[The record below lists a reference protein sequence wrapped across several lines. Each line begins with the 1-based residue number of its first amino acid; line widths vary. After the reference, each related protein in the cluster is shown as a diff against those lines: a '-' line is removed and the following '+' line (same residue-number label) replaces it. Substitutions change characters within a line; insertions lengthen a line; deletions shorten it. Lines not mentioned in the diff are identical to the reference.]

1 VAVLKLTR
9 SAVEH
14 LKLLV
19 LAHPEDPIVR
29 VQVKDLD
36 DHRLTF
42 NIALEEKVQPDDE
55 AQTIDGLTVA
65 VAGAS
70 APRLDGITMD
80 YQNPGGFKFHHAES
94 QEDFRLDLINL
105 N

>member
-1 VAVLKLTR
+1 MIKITQ
-9 SAVEH
+9 SAVQH
-14 LKLLV
+14 LKALI

-36 DHRLTF
+36 DRRLTF
-42 NIALEEKVQPDDE
+42 NITLEDKVQPDDE
-55 AQTIDGLTVA
+55 VQIIHGLTVV

-70 APRLDGITMD
+70 SARLEGITMD
-80 YQNPGGFKFHHAES
+80 YQEPGGFKFHHAEP

>member
-1 VAVLKLTR
+1 MMKITR

-14 LKLLV
+14 LKAQV

-36 DHRLTF
+36 DHRLAF
-42 NIALEEKVQPDDE
+42 NITLEEKVQPDD
-55 AQTIDGLTVA
+55 AVQTIDGLTVA
-65 VAGAS
+65 VAGGS
-70 APRLDGITMD
+70 AARLDGITMD
-80 YQNPGGFKFHHAES
+80 YLEPGGFKFHHADP
-94 QEDFRLDLINL
+94 QEEFRIDLINL

>member
-1 VAVLKLTR
+1 MIKVTQ
-9 SAVEH
+9 SAVQH
-14 LKLLV
+14 LKALI

-42 NIALEEKVQPDDE
+42 NITLEDKVQPDDE
-55 AQTIDGLTVA
+55 VQIVHGLTVA
-65 VAGAS
+65 MAGGS
-70 APRLDGITMD
+70 AARLEGITMD
-80 YQNPGGFKFHHAES
+80 YQEPGGFKFHHAEP

>member
-1 VAVLKLTR
+1 MKLTR

-14 LKLLV
+14 LKALV
-19 LAHPEDPIVR
+19 LEHPEDPIVR
-29 VQVKDLD
+29 VEVRDLD

-42 NIALEEKVQPDDE
+42 SITLEDMVQPDDD
-55 AQTIDGLTVA
+55 AQTVDGLTIA

-70 APRLDGITMD
+70 ASRLDGITMD
-80 YQNPGGFKFHHAES
+80 YQEPGGFKFHHAEP
-94 QEDFRLDLINL
+94 QGDFRLDLINL

>member
-1 VAVLKLTR
+1 MIKITR
-9 SAVEH
+9 SAMEH
-14 LKLLV
+14 LKAQV

-29 VQVKDLD
+29 IQVKDLD

-42 NIALEEKVQPDDE
+42 NITLEDKVQPDD
-55 AQTIDGLTVA
+55 AVQTIHGLTVA
-65 VAGAS
+65 VASGS
-70 APRLDGITMD
+70 ITRLDGITMD
-80 YQNPGGFKFHHAES
+80 YQEPGGFKFHHAEP

>member
-1 VAVLKLTR
+1 MIKLTR
-9 SAVEH
+9 AAVEH
-14 LKLLV
+14 LKALA
-19 LAHPEDPIVR
+19 LAHPEDPVVR

-36 DHRLTF
+36 DHRLSFSIT
-42 NIALEEKVQPDDE
+42 LEETVRPDDE

-70 APRLDGITMD
+70 AARLDGVTMD
-80 YQNPGGFKFHHAES
+80 YREPGGFKFHHAGS
-94 QEDFRLDLINL
+94 QDGFRLDLINL

>member
-1 VAVLKLTR
+1 MIKITQ
-9 SAVEH
+9 SAIAH
-14 LKLLV
+14 LKALILK
-19 LAHPEDPIVR
+19 HPEDPIVR

-42 NIALEEKVQPDDE
+42 NITLEDKVQPDDE
-55 AQTIDGLTVA
+55 AQTIDGLMIA

-70 APRLDGITMD
+70 AVRLDGITMD
-80 YQNPGGFKFHHAES
+80 YQEPGGFKFHHAEP
-94 QEDFRLDLINL
+94 QDDFRLDLINL

>member
-1 VAVLKLTR
+1 MMKLTR
-9 SAVEH
+9 SVVEH
-14 LKLLV
+14 LKAQV

-29 VQVKDLD
+29 IQVKDLD
-36 DHRLTF
+36 DHRLAF
-42 NIALEEKVQPDDE
+42 NITLEDKVQPDD
-55 AQTIDGLTVA
+55 AVQTLDGVTIA

-70 APRLDGITMD
+70 AARLDGITMD
-80 YQNPGGFKFHHAES
+80 YQEPGGFKFHHADP

>member
-1 VAVLKLTR
+1 MIKITR
-9 SAVEH
+9 SAVQH
-14 LKLLV
+14 LKALV

-42 NIALEEKVQPDDE
+42 NITLEDKVQPDDE
-55 AQTIDGLTVA
+55 VQTIDGLTIA
-65 VAGAS
+65 VVGAS
-70 APRLDGITMD
+70 AARLDGITMD
-80 YQNPGGFKFHHAES
+80 YQEPGGFKFHHAEP
-94 QEDFRLDLINL
+94 QDDFRLDLINL

>member
-1 VAVLKLTR
+1 MMKITR

-14 LKLLV
+14 LKAQV

-29 VQVKDLD
+29 VQVTDLD
-36 DHRLTF
+36 DHRLAF
-42 NIALEEKVQPDDE
+42 NITLEEQVQPDDE

-70 APRLDGITMD
+70 AARLDGVTMD
-80 YQNPGGFKFHHAES
+80 YQDQDGFKFHHADQQDS
-94 QEDFRLDLINL
+94 FRIHLINL

>member
-1 VAVLKLTR
+1 MIKVTQ
-9 SAVEH
+9 SAVQH
-14 LKLLV
+14 LKALI
-19 LAHPEDPIVR
+19 LAHPEDPVVR

-42 NIALEEKVQPDDE
+42 NITLEDKVQPDDE
-55 AQTIDGLTVA
+55 VQTVQGLTVA
-65 VAGAS
+65 VAGGS
-70 APRLDGITMD
+70 AARLEGITMD
-80 YQNPGGFKFHHAES
+80 YQEPGGFKFHHAEP

>member
-1 VAVLKLTR
+1 MKITR

-14 LKLLV
+14 LKALV

-29 VQVKDLD
+29 VQVTDLD

-42 NIALEEKVQPDDE
+42 SITLEDKVQPDDE

-65 VAGAS
+65 VAGTS
-70 APRLDGITMD
+70 AARLDGITMD
-80 YQNPGGFKFHHAES
+80 YREPGGFKFHHAGS
-94 QEDFRLDLINL
+94 QDEFRLDLINL

>member
-1 VAVLKLTR
+1 MIKVTQ
-9 SAVEH
+9 SAVQH
-14 LKLLV
+14 LKALI

-42 NIALEEKVQPDDE
+42 NITLEDKAQPDDE
-55 AQTIDGLTVA
+55 VQTVQGVTVA
-65 VAGAS
+65 VASGS
-70 APRLDGITMD
+70 AARLEGITMD
-80 YQNPGGFKFHHAES
+80 YQDPGGFKFHHAGP

>member
-1 VAVLKLTR
+1 MMKITR

-14 LKLLV
+14 LKAQV

-29 VQVKDLD
+29 VQVTDLD
-36 DHRLTF
+36 DHRLAF
-42 NIALEEKVQPDDE
+42 NITLEEQVQPDDE

-70 APRLDGITMD
+70 AARLDGVTMD
-80 YQNPGGFKFHHAES
+80 YQDQDGFKFHHADQQDS
-94 QEDFRLDLINL
+94 FRINFINL

>member
-1 VAVLKLTR
+1 MIKVTQ
-9 SAVEH
+9 SAMQH
-14 LKLLV
+14 LKALI

-42 NIALEEKVQPDDE
+42 NITLEDKVQPGDE
-55 AQTIDGLTVA
+55 VQTIHGLTVA
-65 VAGAS
+65 VAGGS
-70 APRLDGITMD
+70 AARLEGITMD
-80 YQNPGGFKFHHAES
+80 YQEPGGFKFHHAEP

>member
-1 VAVLKLTR
+1 MMKLTR

-14 LKLLV
+14 LKALV
-19 LAHPEDPIVR
+19 LEHPEDPIVR
-29 VQVKDLD
+29 VEVRDLD

-42 NIALEEKVQPDDE
+42 SITLEDMVQPDDD
-55 AQTIDGLTVA
+55 AQTVDGLTIA

-70 APRLDGITMD
+70 ASRLDGITMD
-80 YQNPGGFKFHHAES
+80 YQEPGGFKFHHAEP
-94 QEDFRLDLINL
+94 QGDFRLDLINL

>member
-1 VAVLKLTR
+1 MMKLTR

-14 LKLLV
+14 LKVLV

-36 DHRLTF
+36 EHRLTF
-42 NIALEEKVQPDDE
+42 NLTLEDKVQPDDTV
-55 AQTIDGLTVA
+55 QTIDGLTVA

-70 APRLDGITMD
+70 AARLDGITMD
-80 YQNPGGFKFHHAES
+80 YQEPGGFKFHHAEP
-94 QEDFRLDLINL
+94 QDDFRLDLINL

>member
-1 VAVLKLTR
+1 MMKVTP
-9 SAVEH
+9 SAVQH
-14 LKLLV
+14 LKALI

-42 NIALEEKVQPDDE
+42 NLTLEDKVQPDDE
-55 AQTIDGLTVA
+55 VQTIHGLTVA
-65 VAGAS
+65 VAGSS
-70 APRLDGITMD
+70 AARLEGITMD
-80 YQNPGGFKFHHAES
+80 YQEPGGFKFHHAEPR
-94 QEDFRLDLINL
+94 EDFRLDPINL

>member
-1 VAVLKLTR
+1 MIKVTR

-14 LKLLV
+14 LKAQV

-36 DHRLTF
+36 DHRLAF
-42 NIALEEKVQPDDE
+42 NITLEDKVQPDD
-55 AQTIDGLTVA
+55 AVQTLDGVTVA

-70 APRLDGITMD
+70 AARLDGITMD
-80 YQNPGGFKFHHAES
+80 YQEPGGFKFNHADP
-94 QEDFRLDLINL
+94 QDDFRLDFVNL